1 MRKLIAWDMIS
12 LDGIFSRDDGD
23 LDWFVF
29 EEEIERYILS
39 TQSGIDTVLFGR
51 KTWAGMK
58 DYWKAA
64 DGTLADR
71 MNRVEKVV
79 FSRSGTNPDWENS
92 RIVTGD
98 VAAEVNRIK
107 AKPGTDIFVFGSA
120 DLTKTLIR
128 EGLIDEYRIGI
139 NPVILGGGVP
149 FFKGG
154 EPEHKLKLTEAK
166 PLKSGVVILH
176 YVPEGAR
183 TATAPA

>member
-12 LDGIFSRDDGD
+12 LDGIFSRDDGN

-29 EEEIERYILS
+29 EEEIERYIAT
-39 TQSGIDTVLFGR
+39 TQGGMDTVLFGR

-64 DGTLADR
+64 EGPLADR
-71 MNRVEKVV
+71 MNSVEKVV
-79 FSRSGTNPDWENS
+79 FSRSGAEPDWQNS

-98 VAAEVNRIK
+98 VPAEVTRIK

-120 DLTKTLIR
+120 DFTQTLIR

-139 NPVILGGGVP
+139 NPVILGKGVP

-154 EPEHKLKLTEAK
+154 ELKLTEAK
-166 PLKSGVVILH
+166 PLGSGVVILH
-176 YVPEGAR
+176 YVPISG
-183 TATAPA
+183 